1 MSTKGVS
8 SKRGGIYSKIQAYIE
23 QICKHNFTVL
33 EAGCGSGLISL
44 ELARKRNLKRLVLLD
59 IHEDILEKARNNFN
73 KFKINAEFMLGDVQN
88 LPFRNESFDL
98 VFNEGVIEHLDD
110 MERGVKEMAR
120 VSKKYVICLIPNYYN
135 ILWRIEKRWKRW
147 QGKFYYG
154 ADEYGLE
161 KDITHKDVMKWL
173 NNCNFE
179 VKLLELGGLRKDKI
193 FPTELKA
200 WIGILGVRR

>member
-1 MSTKGVS
+1 MSEGVS
-8 SKRGGIYSKIQAYIE
+8 SKRGGIYPKIQAYIE

-44 ELARKRNLKRLVLLD
+44 ELAMKRNLKRLVLLD
-59 IHEDILEKARNNFN
+59 IREDILEKARNNFN
-73 KFKINAEFMLGDVQN
+73 KFINAEFMLGDVQN

-120 VSKKYVICLIPNYYN
+120 VSKKYVICFIPNYYN
-135 ILWRIEKRWKRW
+135 ILWRIEKKWKRW
-147 QGKFYYG
+147 RGKFYHG

-179 VKLLELGGLRKDKI
+179 VKLLELGGLRRDKI